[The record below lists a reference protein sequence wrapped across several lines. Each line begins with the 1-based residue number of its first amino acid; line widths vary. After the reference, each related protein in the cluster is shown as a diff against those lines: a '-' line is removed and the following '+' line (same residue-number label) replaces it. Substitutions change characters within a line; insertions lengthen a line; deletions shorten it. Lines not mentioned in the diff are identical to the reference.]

1 MGQVKAPRM
10 PLAVARTEINARA
23 GGDIARWV
31 LAKRMET
38 PLTVAMASERR
49 NQEARKRTMSVR
61 RPASFMVRYKESQ
74 ECPM

>member
-1 MGQVKAPRM
+1 MKAPRM
-10 PLAVARTEINARA
+10 PLAVARTEISARA
-23 GGDIARWV
+23 GGDMARWV

-49 NQEARKRTMSVR
+49 NQDARKRTISAR
-61 RPASFMVRYKESQ
+61 RLASFIVRYKESQ